1 MFDFAKRKICAN
13 QLISMMKGIAALAP
27 TLLLTLILTS
37 CMSDDYTDT
46 AAGKSDTYI
55 NLNVSTPTAQA
66 RANAPA
72 KPAGTSGKLG
82 LEETYPSPNTEEKIT
97 SIRVWAFRSGSD
109 RATATPIG
117 FKSETNL
124 SAQGSH
130 KVSMMITRKNA
141 ENLDKIDL
149 YILLNA
155 ESEGVLDGRDCIKM
169 TRAELENLVIKN
181 QFGITAEGT
190 AQTTVVPQAGLPI
203 SRVIQDLDVTKNIKD
218 NATDAALHSINIPL
232 IRAVSKLHFFFTRR
246 KVSDKDKNTEGV
258 EVTKIEVNEN
268 VIPTQS
274 SVFPTATTDANK
286 ETEGLTGNLNFLSYL
301 NQKMTFGSVA
311 TKDIGPVSDP
321 TSYIRKHDQTAEAY
335 ITQLRG
341 ATPECHLSYLRE
353 TGKELTGTIYYKLN
367 KSGAEKKATFSISKA
382 YRNHEMVVYGYF
394 LGNGDKELTLTL
406 NYYVAGWTKKEPTD
420 IVFN

>member
-13 QLISMMKGIAALAP
+13 QLTSIMKGIAALAP

-37 CMSDDYTDT
+37 CMSDGYTDT

-82 LEETYPSPNTEEKIT
+82 QNETNPSPDTEAKIT
-97 SIRVWAFRSGSD
+97 SIRVWAFKSGPD
-109 RATATPIG
+109 KATATPIG

-130 KVSMMITRKNA
+130 NVSMMITRKNA
-141 ENLDKIDL
+141 ETLGKIDL

-155 ESEGVLDGRDCIKM
+155 ESVGVLDGKDCIKM
-169 TRAELENLVIKN
+169 TRAELEALVIKN
-181 QFGITAEGT
+181 QFGIAEGK

-203 SRVIQDLDVTKNIKD
+203 SRVIKELDVTNNIKD
-218 NATDAALHSINIPL
+218 NATEAAQHSINIPL
-232 IRAVSKLHFFFTRR
+232 IRAVSKLHFFFTR
-246 KVSDKDKNTEGV
+246 KNVKDTEGV

-286 ETEGLTGNLNFLSYL
+286 ETEGLTGNLTSLTYLS
-301 NQKMTFGSVA
+301 QKMTFGSVA
-311 TKDIGPVSDP
+311 TRDIKPVTDP
-321 TSYIRKHDQTAEAY
+321 TSYIRKTQTAEDY
-335 ITQLRG
+335 ITKLRG
-341 ATPECHLSYLRE
+341 ATTECHLSYLRE
-353 TGKELTGTIYYKLN
+353 TGKELTGTIYFKLN
-367 KSGAEKKATFSISKA
+367 KSGAVKQATFSISNA

-394 LGNGDKELTLTL
+394 LGDQESTLTL
-406 NYYVAGWTKKEPTD
+406 KYYVANWNDKGATNIT
-420 IVFN
+420 FN